1 MILVIKNYVKKTLK
15 HKKNNTDIYIMY
27 IVSYVKVQSFI
38 WCGSWLP
45 TGIVH
50 LRVCSGCLPIAPS
63 QRVKSRSNPTVKRE
77 DLEH

>member
-1 MILVIKNYVKKTLK
+1 
-15 HKKNNTDIYIMY
+15 MY
-27 IVSYVKVQSFI
+27 TVSYVTVQSFI

-63 QRVKSRSNPTVKRE
+63 QRVNSCSNPTIKRD
-77 DLEH
+77 DLVSWHSGFRIYVRWPSGFGSKF

>member
-1 MILVIKNYVKKTLK
+1 
-15 HKKNNTDIYIMY
+15 MY
-27 IVSYVKVQSFI
+27 KVSYVTVQSFI

-63 QRVKSRSNPTVKRE
+63 QRVKSRSNPTIKRE